1 MSSIN
6 DNFKQILIFSVIF
19 FLLGYLLGNNSNNS
33 LKGVFYSDDD
43 ELTGTKKEF
52 MIHLDA
58 DHLSEDEG
66 HFIMKK
72 LNSNGSLDIET
83 DVKKIIE
90 KSNSEEGVSV
100 TIDSTVINGK
110 KQIKVEVRK
119 ELKN

>member
-33 LKGVFYSDDD
+33 VKGVFYSNDG
-43 ELTGTKKEF
+43 ESIGSKKEF
-52 MIHLDA
+52 MIHLDD
-58 DHLSEDEG
+58 DHLSEGEG
-66 HFIMKK
+66 HVIMKK

-83 DVKKIIE
+83 DIKKIIE
-90 KSNSEEGVSV
+90 KSNSEEGMTV

>member
-1 MSSIN
+1 
-6 DNFKQILIFSVIF
+6 
-19 FLLGYLLGNNSNNS
+19 
-33 LKGVFYSDDD
+33 
-43 ELTGTKKEF
+43 
-52 MIHLDA
+52 
-58 DHLSEDEG
+58 
-66 HFIMKK
+66 MKK